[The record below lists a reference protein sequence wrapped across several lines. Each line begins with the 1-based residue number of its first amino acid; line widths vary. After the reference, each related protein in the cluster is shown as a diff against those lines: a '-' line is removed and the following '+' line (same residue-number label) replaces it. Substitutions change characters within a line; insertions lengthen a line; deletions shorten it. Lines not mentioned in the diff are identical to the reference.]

1 MQIFYI
7 YEYLTEEKTINRRN
21 NNEETCQVSRLK
33 STKHKTAPPNISLTV
48 IFIKNGVDDLLL
60 SLAFDSKY
68 AVITSSPA
76 DQQRP

>member
-1 MQIFYI
+1 MQIFI
-7 YEYLTEEKTINRRN
+7 YMNTELRKKTINRRN